1 MTLPL
6 PGNPVEDFNIQQK
19 LDAIAMAFPDNRTQT
34 TLVAAAATADVTVP
48 STDGL
53 ALIEF
58 DLETSA
64 YCELHLFP
72 NNLGTAIYSYIHDGS
87 YETAAPAAVA
97 VAAVGVVNDVNGIR
111 LALPP
116 AVGAAG
122 GTQMTGRATFGL
134 RVPTAADRTCIC
146 QTAVSSVTGAGN
158 HIIQLQ
164 NIASKMASNVAI
176 TSLRF
181 AVSAGTMTG
190 RIRVTRG

>member
-1 MTLPL
+1 MTLLL
-6 PGNPVEDFNIQQK
+6 PGNPVDDFNIQQK
-19 LDAIAMAFPDNRTQT
+19 FDAIALAWQDNRLQT
-34 TLVAAAATADVTVP
+34 TLVAAAATADVVVP
-48 STDGL
+48 STDGV

-72 NNLGTAIYSYIHDGS
+72 NNLATAIYSYIHDGS
-87 YETAAPAAVA
+87 YMAAAAVA
-97 VAAVGVVNDVNGIR
+97 VAAVGVANDVNGIR

-116 AVGAAG
+116 NAGAAG

-134 RVPTAADRTCIC
+134 RVPTAADRTCVC
-146 QTAVSSVTGAGN
+146 QTAVSSLIGAGG
-158 HIIQLQ
+158 HLIQVQ
-164 NIASKMASNVAI
+164 NIASKMASNAAI